1 MIRMRK
7 FFEEIGLQRLW
18 RPVRLQRL
26 QRLMRSMRLLR
37 FLKAQKSLL
46 KTSESSRFL
55 NSAYFDVQKNKV
67 FLQNHEISGLILI
80 TFLLEA
86 VEASLC
92 YFFKNWLMKHKSPN
106 LLKPLG
112 TIIHQNSQFYYP
124 SEPFSFHH
132 FNVRHLVHTNL
143 SFVGQ
148 DDFVPLII
156 GLTWCFCS
164 PKHLGH
170 MTMTESYNQE
180 WNTILNQDSAHQ
192 VQTPCRF
199 ATNSLQVNCTT
210 FYSILLRMICYL
222 ENKSC

>member
-1 MIRMRK
+1 
-7 FFEEIGLQRLW
+7 
-18 RPVRLQRL
+18 
-26 QRLMRSMRLLR
+26 MRSMRLQR

-55 NSAYFDVQKNKV
+55 NSAYFDVLRNKV
-67 FLQNHEISGLILI
+67 FWQNHEISGLILI

-132 FNVRHLVHTNL
+132 FNVRHPVE
-143 SFVGQ
+143 
-148 DDFVPLII
+148 DFYFEFSKTKQSLDS
-156 GLTWCFCS
+156 S
-164 PKHLGH
+164 PKSCPFDLELSLWPAFWGKSLTKYACIHDL
-170 MTMTESYNQE
+170 
-180 WNTILNQDSAHQ
+180 
-192 VQTPCRF
+192 QTR
-199 ATNSLQVNCTT
+199 T
-210 FYSILLRMICYL
+210 Y
-222 ENKSC
+222 

>member
-1 MIRMRK
+1 MSVKNRIFLLFLRQKGTRIGQFGTRDDPIIRIRK
-7 FFEEIGLQRLW
+7 LFEDLGLQR
-18 RPVRLQRL
+18 PVRL
-26 QRLMRSMRLLR
+26 QRLMRSMRLQR

-132 FNVRHLVHTNL
+132 FNVRHPVQRQSTFLNL
-143 SFVGQ
+143 
-148 DDFVPLII
+148 
-156 GLTWCFCS
+156 
-164 PKHLGH
+164 
-170 MTMTESYNQE
+170 N
-180 WNTILNQDSAHQ
+180 LNYMFLSAW
-192 VQTPCRF
+192 
-199 ATNSLQVNCTT
+199 S
-210 FYSILLRMICYL
+210 SD
-222 ENKSC
+222 